1 MRGHFSQTT
10 ARRRWRRRFVVV
22 VLAMSTGCSAVNSG
36 FPIVATTRPDPA
48 VRTAPSVN
56 QQARLP
62 DHSSNSI
69 PAFRRPSHADRSLA
83 ESQHAAWPT
92 PLLPGPANSSSGV
105 PSLEQLALA
114 SYVEPAVAPVIQQTG
129 TIQQADR
136 VVPPAPG
143 LLSTAG
149 AFAKEADQ
157 NVTGE
162 NRHQL
167 DLSTALE
174 LVAGQNPQVAF
185 AHQRIAEAEAQWQAA
200 EALWLPSIR
209 AGMSLHR
216 HEGNLQ
222 ASNGTVADVSRSSVQ
237 TGFGARA
244 VGAGTT
250 PVPGLSTEFHVRD
263 AIYQP
268 LIAERLLSARNFGSW
283 VTYNDA
289 LLSAAESYVELQ
301 RAHQS
306 HAIAV
311 DTLRRAEELARLT
324 ASFARAGQGAQSDA
338 DRSAAELAIRTN
350 DVARA
355 DEAIAVASAR
365 LAEVLHLDAL
375 SVIVPKE
382 SQVTPIKLVSLD
394 TSAQELVAIG
404 LSGRPELA
412 ESHELVE
419 AACERLQRE
428 ISAPLVPSVLLGLSY
443 GGFGGGLGDTV
454 DGYDER
460 FDFDIAAVW
469 EIRNLGWGESAARD
483 AARARIEQARYR
495 EIQIMDRVSREV
507 VESHAQVRSRHQQ
520 IDTAKTAIAAAEQ
533 SYNRDRKRI
542 NQGQGLPLESLQSV
556 QALDRAQREYLR
568 TIVQFNLAQFRLHH
582 ALGWPTDAKLSH

>member
-1 MRGHFSQTT
+1 
-10 ARRRWRRRFVVV
+10 VVA
-22 VLAMSTGCSAVNSG
+22 VLAMSSGCSAVNSR
-36 FPIVATTRPDPA
+36 FPIVNTTRPAPA
-48 VRTAPSVN
+48 APTAQSVT
-56 QQARLP
+56 QQDRLP
-62 DHSSNSI
+62 EHSNNSV
-69 PAFRRPSHADRSLA
+69 PEFGRPPHADREQA
-83 ESQHAAWPT
+83 ESHRVAWPT
-92 PLLPGPANSSSGV
+92 PPLPGPVNASPGS
-105 PSLEQLALA
+105 PSLRRHALA
-114 SYVEPAVAPVIQQTG
+114 SYVEPVVTPHGTSPIQQTG
-129 TIQQADR
+129 R

-149 AFAKEADQ
+149 AFAMDVDQ

-185 AHQRIAEAEAQWQAA
+185 AHQRIAEAEAQWEAA

-222 ASNGTVADVSRSSVQ
+222 ASNGTVVDVSRSSVQ

-289 LLSAAESYVELQ
+289 LLRAAESYVELQ

-306 HAIAV
+306 KAIAV

-355 DEAIAVASAR
+355 DEAMAVASAR

-394 TSAQELVAIG
+394 ASVQKMVAAG
-404 LSGRPELA
+404 LLGRPELA
-412 ESHELVE
+412 ESRELVE

-443 GGFGGGLGDTV
+443 GGFGGGEGDTV

-483 AARARIEQARYR
+483 AARARVEQARYL

-507 VESHAQVRSRHQQ
+507 VESRAQVRSRHQQ
-520 IDTAKTAIAAAEQ
+520 IATAKTAIAAAEQ
-533 SYNRDRKRI
+533 SYIRDRKRI

-568 TIVQFNLAQFRLHH
+568 TIVDFNLAQFRLHH
-582 ALGWPTDAKLSH
+582 ALGWPTDATWSH

>member
-1 MRGHFSQTT
+1 
-10 ARRRWRRRFVVV
+10 VVAA
-22 VLAMSTGCSAVNSG
+22 LAVSSGCSAVNSG
-36 FPIVATTRPDPA
+36 FPIVATTRPDP
-48 VRTAPSVN
+48 VAPSTQSVTE
-56 QQARLP
+56 QKRLP
-62 DHSSNSI
+62 EHSASSI
-69 PAFRRPSHADRSLA
+69 PELSRSTHADLEHVA
-83 ESQHAAWPT
+83 PQHVAWPT
-92 PLLPGPANSSSGV
+92 PLLPEPVNPSSGT
-105 PSLEQLALA
+105 PSPGQHAVA
-114 SYVEPAVAPVIQQTG
+114 SYVEPVVAPRGSLTIRQTGATQQT
-129 TIQQADR
+129 DR
-136 VVPPAPG
+136 IVPPAPG
-143 LLSTAG
+143 LLAATDATFVDTESSVSST
-149 AFAKEADQ
+149 
-157 NVTGE
+157 

-185 AHQRIAEAEAQWQAA
+185 AHQRIAEAEAQREAA

-250 PVPGLSTEFHVRD
+250 PVPGLSSEFHVRD
-263 AIYQP
+263 AVYQP
-268 LIAERLLSARNFGSW
+268 LIAERLLSARHYGSW

-289 LLSAAESYVELQ
+289 LLRAAESYVELQ

-306 HAIAV
+306 KAIAAA
-311 DTLRRAEELARLT
+311 TLIRAEELARLT

-338 DRSAAELAIRTN
+338 DRSATELAIRKN
-350 DVARA
+350 DVAQA
-355 DEAIAVASAR
+355 DEAIVVASAR

-375 SVIVPKE
+375 STIVPQE
-382 SQVTPIKLVSLD
+382 SQVTPIDLVSLD
-394 TSAQELVAIG
+394 SSVREMVAAG
-404 LSGRPELA
+404 LAGRPELA
-412 ESHELVE
+412 ESRELVE

-443 GGFGGGLGDTV
+443 GGFGGGTGDTV

-469 EIRNLGWGESAARD
+469 EVRNLGWGESAARD

-507 VESHAQVRSRHQQ
+507 VETRAQVRSRRQQ

-533 SYNRDRKRI
+533 SYVRDRKRI

-568 TIVQFNLAQFRLHH
+568 TIVDFNLAQFRLHH
-582 ALGWPTDAKLSH
+582 ALGWPTDTAWSH